1 MTGQVTSYNP
11 TQQVQVKLMQGSVEA
26 YEANLTTVSQGNGK
40 ITQTFSFGEVA
51 PGTYDLVFIKKAHL
65 QYKITGVTVGSG
77 DLDLTQNPNKKI
89 SLVQM
94 LYGDLRQD
102 GIINLDD
109 ANLILNAAN
118 YNKIVSAARDTI
130 CDLDGSGTINLDD
143 LNIILNAANYNNSAS
158 NNCTVSYTAP

>member
-1 MTGQVTSYNP
+1 MILSNG
-11 TQQVQVKLMQGSVEA
+11 
-26 YEANLTTVSQGNGK
+26 ANGTVSGNK
-40 ITQTFSFGEVA
+40 ITQSFTINDVA
-51 PGTYDLVFIKKAHL
+51 PGTYDLVVMKSAHL
-65 QYKITGVTVGSG
+65 KYTITGVTVGSEA
-77 DLDLTQNPNKKI
+77 LDLTQNPNKKI

-94 LYGDLRQD
+94 LYGDLNQD

-143 LNIILNAANYNNSAS
+143 LNIILNAANYNKSAS